1 MKKDKKFTKT
11 RELIY
16 ELKVNQVM
24 TKNIITVK
32 PDMMM
37 HHLRHILRA
46 NNISGTPVIKN
57 NKLIGIISIEDFIK
71 WLISGKPNCSIDK
84 KMTRNIKTVFN
95 DSALVEAV
103 SKFNKFHFGRLPVV
117 SRKGKKLLGIITK
130 GDIIEG
136 LLKKLEIDYHEEE
149 IHAYRASHIFK
160 DILADKVGL
169 TFQYRIKGNDFKH
182 AGECASNLKRT
193 LQRLKFHPDI
203 IRRTAIAV
211 YEAEMNI
218 IIYTKKGKI
227 TADVEPHELKIKA
240 EDSGPGIKDIKQA
253 MKPGYSTATHRIREM
268 GFGAGMGLVN
278 IKKCSDKMKINS
290 TVEKGTNLE
299 LFISLDYNNN

>member
-1 MKKDKKFTKT
+1 M
-11 RELIY
+11 
-16 ELKVNQVM
+16 LKCIQ
-24 TKNIITVK
+24 
-32 PDMMM
+32 
-37 HHLRHILRA
+37 
-46 NNISGTPVIKN
+46 
-57 NKLIGIISIEDFIK
+57 
-71 WLISGKPNCSIDK
+71 
-84 KMTRNIKTVFN
+84 
-95 DSALVEAV
+95 
-103 SKFNKFHFGRLPVV
+103 
-117 SRKGKKLLGIITK
+117 
-130 GDIIEG
+130 
-136 LLKKLEIDYHEEE
+136 
-149 IHAYRASHIFK
+149 
-160 DILADKVGL
+160 
-169 TFQYRIKGNDFKH
+169 QYRIKGNDFKH

>member
-46 NNISGTPVIKN
+46 NNISGTPVIQN
-57 NKLIGIISIEDFIK
+57 NKLTGIISIEDFIK
-71 WLISGKPNCSIDK
+71 WLIEGKPNCSIAN
-84 KMTRNIKTVFN
+84 KMTKNIKTVFD

-130 GDIIEG
+130 GDII
-136 LLKKLEIDYHEEE
+136 
-149 IHAYRASHIFK
+149 
-160 DILADKVGL
+160 
-169 TFQYRIKGNDFKH
+169 
-182 AGECASNLKRT
+182 
-193 LQRLKFHPDI
+193 
-203 IRRTAIAV
+203 
-211 YEAEMNI
+211 
-218 IIYTKKGKI
+218 
-227 TADVEPHELKIKA
+227 
-240 EDSGPGIKDIKQA
+240 
-253 MKPGYSTATHRIREM
+253 
-268 GFGAGMGLVN
+268 
-278 IKKCSDKMKINS
+278 
-290 TVEKGTNLE
+290 
-299 LFISLDYNNN
+299 